1 MIPCSVF
8 PLCKLPRQAKEA
20 ITSSY
25 YLLYRVLDSSF
36 ISHIIL
42 SSSLFRVNQLVSRC
56 SLIIHFPKNSYIVW
70 TTSLN
75 VWLWLVLNELELY
88 YKRFVSTSQVL
99 KIANKF
105 NINRYIMLMY
115 VECFPLNSCQLISL
129 RKDFKINIECF
140 VFTVM

>member
-8 PLCKLPRQAKEA
+8 LLCKLPRRPKEA

-25 YLLYRVLDSSF
+25 YIFYRVLDSSF

-88 YKRFVSTSQVL
+88 YKRFVSISQVL

-105 NINRYIMLMY
+105 NINSCIMLMY
-115 VECFPLNSCQLISL
+115 VECFPLNSYQLLSL
-129 RKDFKINIECF
+129 RKNFKINIECLF
-140 VFTVM
+140 